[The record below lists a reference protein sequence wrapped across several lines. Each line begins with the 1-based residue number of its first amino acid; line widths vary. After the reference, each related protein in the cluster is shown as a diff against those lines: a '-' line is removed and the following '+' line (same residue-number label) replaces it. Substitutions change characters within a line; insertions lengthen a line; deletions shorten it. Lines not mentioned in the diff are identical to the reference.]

1 MFWVGEVQQKAP
13 NVIIFLVATKVE
25 VPLVKGV
32 SPCVGYTV
40 IIYSLASYF
49 YCIVNYPIL

>member
-40 IIYSLASYF
+40 IIY
-49 YCIVNYPIL
+49 